1 MKDVY
6 SIYEAKAK
14 LSEIIRRVR
23 NRRAVT
29 ITDRGEPVARV
40 VPIDS
45 EENQSL
51 ETRLK
56 KLKSRGALNVAERP
70 SSSIGVL
77 KRLPGSVERFL
88 SHDRD
93 ES

>member
-14 LSEIIRRVR
+14 LSEIIRRVK

-45 EENQSL
+45 GSNQSL
-51 ETRLK
+51 ESRLK
-56 KLKSRGALNVAERP
+56 ELKSKGVLNVAEKP
-70 SSSIGVL
+70 PSSIGAL
-77 KRLPGSVERFL
+77 KRLPGAVNRFL
-88 SHDRD
+88 SNDRD